1 MERKKL
7 NSKNN
12 SHLMETNLNLV
23 EISRKRRYLRLAP
36 ILFFLYVVNFLD
48 RVNLSYGIDAGMFK
62 DLWASASSASLI
74 AGIAS
79 ALFIVAYATPQ
90 IFTNLQSPGSFRN

>member
-1 MERKKL
+1 MESINSNVKLSLKK
-7 NSKNN
+7 
-12 SHLMETNLNLV
+12 
-23 EISRKRRYLRLAP
+23 RYIRLAP

-62 DLWASASSASLI
+62 DIGASAANADLI

-79 ALFIVAYATPQ
+79 ALFFVAYAIPQ
-90 IFTNLQSPGSFRN
+90 VFTTLRINNVGVRKIFALAFGS